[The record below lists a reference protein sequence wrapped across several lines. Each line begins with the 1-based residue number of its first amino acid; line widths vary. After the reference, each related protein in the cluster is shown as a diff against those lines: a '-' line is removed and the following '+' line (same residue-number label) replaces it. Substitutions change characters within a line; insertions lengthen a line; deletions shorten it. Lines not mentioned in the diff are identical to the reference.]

1 MKQGFLPHLSS
12 SLSPRPPLHIFSQRQ
27 LLLMV
32 YCRCH
37 LIKISSILAKDILH
51 KFRLS
56 VQYQTFLKSDH
67 HWKNLA
73 PSFAEVK
80 SSTLGTLCLCPNMFL
95 YYTKYHGYG
104 NITLCD
110 NGFLITSLPPIL
122 PHPHLWCRLCI
133 STDHVKSHVLLK
145 LLEVQM

>member
-56 VQYQTFLKSDH
+56 VQYQTFLKSH
-67 HWKNLA
+67 YHWKNLA

-95 YYTKYHGYG
+95 YYTKYHGYS
-104 NITLCD
+104 NITLRD
-110 NGFLITSLPPIL
+110 NGFLITSLASMTSL
-122 PHPHLWCRLCI
+122 VQSLDVCQYFVVSTRLWRFFF
-133 STDHVKSHVLLK
+133 S
-145 LLEVQM
+145 